1 MPYKICHQY
10 VSNKT
15 RYLNVYFGDCQDRSK
30 ISWEHINQL
39 FWAQGGGNTSVASP
53 FVPKKSLKSLKN
65 QSLKNG
71 SSYLKSF
78 FTMKTFETSVDN

>member
-1 MPYKICHQY
+1 MLVTKQDISTCILVIVKIGLKFHGNT
-10 VSNKT
+10 S
-15 RYLNVYFGDCQDRSK
+15 
-30 ISWEHINQL
+30 INF

-78 FTMKTFETSVDN
+78 FTMKTF